1 MNKMAPPPQLERP
14 AEILEEL
21 ERVLK
26 SKTLRQSQQHR
37 VLLSYMVQKS
47 IEHRSEELKE
57 YSVGIDALGKPESY
71 NPRRDATV
79 RIQVGRL
86 RARLTEYY
94 SGEGA
99 LDPIIFDVPKGG
111 FKVLFLKRDEPPSSV
126 EPPVSEP
133 KNDRR
138 SALIG
143 IAMAISVALAI
154 AFGFIARSANAR
166 AERITRLS
174 DSLWTPELK
183 AVWAGFLDD
192 KRPLTLSL
200 GTPLFVSVDGAVIR
214 DATWNT
220 WNPDKMPPKIEH
232 IRQALKA
239 SQVQPNYEYNGF
251 GETAG
256 AFRISRLLVSQGLNL
271 SFRRSNDL
279 TWDDFKERNMI
290 LLGSPKSISYL
301 KYLRNLHTRL
311 AFEVEERRI
320 VNFEPANGEAGFYAQ
335 TSLKKEGTYDGY
347 ALVTRLPGVDGSGN
361 IMMLGSP
368 DTEGTLAACQYI
380 TSAEGGKELTHELG
394 GTGHSMPD
402 AYQALL
408 KVTFRAGVPLTI
420 NCIAHRTLRS
430 NAAARS

>member
-1 MNKMAPPPQLERP
+1 MNKMTAPSELEQP

-111 FKVLFLKRDEPPSSV
+111 FKVLFLKRDEAGPPPMLPTQRTARFGLFIWISLA
-126 EPPVSEP
+126 VS
-133 KNDRR
+133 
-138 SALIG
+138 L
-143 IAMAISVALAI
+143 ALAI
-154 AFGFIARSANAR
+154 AFGFMARSANVR
-166 AERITRLS
+166 AERLSRLP

-200 GTPLFVSVDGAVIR
+200 GTPLFVSVEGAVIR

-220 WNPDKMPPKIEH
+220 WNPDKLPPKIDR

-239 SQVQPNYEYNGF
+239 PDVRPNYEYNGF

-256 AFRISRLLVSQGLNL
+256 AFRISRLLVSQGLDL

-290 LLGSPKSISYL
+290 LLGSPKSVSYL
-301 KYLRNLHTRL
+301 KYLRNLHTTL

-320 VNFEPANGEAGFYAQ
+320 VNFEPAKGEAAFYAG
-335 TSLKKEGTYDGY
+335 TSVKNESTYDGY
-347 ALVTRLPGVDGSGN
+347 ALITRLPGVDGSGN

-380 TSAEGGKELTHELG
+380 TSAGGGEELTHVLALR
-394 GTGHSMPD
+394 GHAMPD

-420 NCIAHRTLRS
+420 NCIAHRTLKP
-430 NAAARS
+430 NAS

>member
-1 MNKMAPPPQLERP
+1 MAVLSELEHP

-21 ERVLK
+21 DRVLK
-26 SKTLRQSQQHR
+26 SETLRHSQQHR

-86 RARLTEYY
+86 RARLAEYY
-94 SGEGA
+94 SGEGV

-111 FKVLFLKRDEPPSSV
+111 FKVLFLKRDEPRQSAEQPLSAPKAAR
-126 EPPVSEP
+126 PPVLIWMSM
-133 KNDRR
+133 
-138 SALIG
+138 ALCL
-143 IAMAISVALAI
+143 ALAI
-154 AFGFIARSANAR
+154 AFGFMARSASAR
-166 AERITRLS
+166 AERLSRLP
-174 DSLWTPELK
+174 DSIWTPDLK

-192 KRPLTLSL
+192 KRPPTLSL
-200 GTPLFVSVDGAVIR
+200 GTPLFVSMDGAVIR
-214 DATWNT
+214 EATWNL
-220 WNPDKMPPKIEH
+220 WNPDKLPPKIDH

-239 SQVQPNYEYNGF
+239 PDVQPNYEYNGF

-256 AFRISRLLVSQGLNL
+256 AFRISRLLVSQGLDL

-301 KYLRNLHTRL
+301 KYLRNLHTTL

-320 VNFEPANGEAGFYAQ
+320 VNFEPAHGEAAFYTR
-335 TSLKKEGTYDGY
+335 TSVKNESTYDGY

-368 DTEGTLAACQYI
+368 DSEGTLAACQYV
-380 TSAEGGKELTHELG
+380 TSAGGGKELTHEFA
-394 GTGHSMPD
+394 TAGHSMPD

-408 KVTFRAGVPLTI
+408 KITFRAGIPLTI
-420 NCIAHRTLRS
+420 NCIAHRTLKP
-430 NAAARS
+430 NGAARS